1 MTSCYYYIMA
11 GAVIDSTTRIYS
23 VACGTSTQANRD
35 FLFLTAYAVQH
46 GHYFEIRSNNSTNFI
61 SSILDNYKGILIEP
75 AIRRVSSRE
84 LVRNLKSST
93 EIPAAQNVLDN
104 QNHVLNYLSLEYR
117 TAKFCRR

>member
-1 MTSCYYYIMA
+1 MTSCYYYIMT

-61 SSILDNYKGILIEP
+61 SSILDNYKGILNEP
-75 AIRRVSSRE
+75 AIQRVSARE

-117 TAKFCRR
+117 TAKICRR

>member
-35 FLFLTAYAVQH
+35 YLFLTAYAVQH

-61 SSILDNYKGILIEP
+61 SSILDNYKGILTEP
-75 AIRRVSSRE
+75 AIQRVSSRE
-84 LVRNLKSST
+84 LVRSLKSST
-93 EIPAAQNVLDN
+93 VIPAAQNVLDN
-104 QNHVLNYLSLEYR
+104 QNHVLHYLSLDYR
-117 TAKFCRR
+117 TDKFFRR

>member
-46 GHYFEIRSNNSTNFI
+46 GHYFEIRSQNSTNFI
-61 SSILDNYKGILIEP
+61 SSILDNYKGILTEP
-75 AIRRVSSRE
+75 AIQRVSSRE

-93 EIPAAQNVLDN
+93 EIPAAQNILDN
-104 QNHVLNYLSLEYR
+104 QNHVLHYLSLDYR
-117 TAKFCRR
+117 TAKFFRR

>member
-75 AIRRVSSRE
+75 AIQRVSSRE

-104 QNHVLNYLSLEYR
+104 QNHVLHYLSLEYR
-117 TAKFCRR
+117 TAKICRR

>member
-1 MTSCYYYIMA
+1 MTSYYYYIMA
-11 GAVIDSTTRIYS
+11 GAVIDGTTRIYS

-61 SSILDNYKGILIEP
+61 SSILDNYKGILTEP
-75 AIRRVSSRE
+75 AIQRVSARE
-84 LVRNLKSST
+84 LVRSLKSST

-104 QNHVLNYLSLEYR
+104 QNHVLHYLSLEYR

>member
-61 SSILDNYKGILIEP
+61 SSILDNYKGILTEP
-75 AIRRVSSRE
+75 AIQRVSSRE

-104 QNHVLNYLSLEYR
+104 QNHVLHYLSLDYR
-117 TAKFCRR
+117 TAKFFRR

>member
-46 GHYFEIRSNNSTNFI
+46 GHYFEIRSNNSTSFI
-61 SSILDNYKGILIEP
+61 SSILDNYKGVLTEP
-75 AIRRVSSRE
+75 AIQRVSSRE
-84 LVRNLKSST
+84 LVRSLKSDTS
-93 EIPAAQNVLDN
+93 IPAAQNVLDN
-104 QNHVLNYLSLEYR
+104 QNHVLNYLSLDYR
-117 TAKFCRR
+117 TAKFFRR

>member
-61 SSILDNYKGILIEP
+61 SSILDNYKGILNEP
-75 AIRRVSSRE
+75 AIQRVSARE

-117 TAKFCRR
+117 TAKFFRR

>member
-61 SSILDNYKGILIEP
+61 SRILDNYKGILTEP
-75 AIRRVSSRE
+75 AIQRVSSRE

-93 EIPAAQNVLDN
+93 EIPAAQNVLNN
-104 QNHVLNYLSLEYR
+104 QNHVLHYLSLDYR
-117 TAKFCRR
+117 TAKFFRR

>member
-61 SSILDNYKGILIEP
+61 SSILDNYKGILTEP
-75 AIRRVSSRE
+75 AIQRVSSRE
-84 LVRNLKSST
+84 LVRSLKSDTS
-93 EIPAAQNVLDN
+93 IPAAQHVLDN
-104 QNHVLNYLSLEYR
+104 QNHVLHYLSLDYR
-117 TAKFCRR
+117 TAKFFRR

>member
-61 SSILDNYKGILIEP
+61 SSILDNYKGILTEP
-75 AIRRVSSRE
+75 AIQRVSARE

-104 QNHVLNYLSLEYR
+104 QNRVLHYLSLEYR

>member
-61 SSILDNYKGILIEP
+61 SSILDNYKGILTEP
-75 AIRRVSSRE
+75 AIQRVSSRE
-84 LVRNLKSST
+84 LVRNLKSDTS
-93 EIPAAQNVLDN
+93 IPAAQNVLDN
-104 QNHVLNYLSLEYR
+104 QNHVLHYLSLEYR

>member
-1 MTSCYYYIMA
+1 MTSCYYYIKA

-35 FLFLTAYAVQH
+35 FLFMTAYAVQH

-61 SSILDNYKGILIEP
+61 SSILDNYKGILTEP
-75 AIRRVSSRE
+75 AIQRVSARE
-84 LVRNLKSST
+84 LVRSLKSST

-104 QNHVLNYLSLEYR
+104 QNHVLHYLSLEYR

>member
-61 SSILDNYKGILIEP
+61 SSILDNYKGILNEP
-75 AIRRVSSRE
+75 AIQRVSARE
-84 LVRNLKSST
+84 LVRSMKSST

-104 QNHVLNYLSLEYR
+104 QNHVLHYLSLDYR
-117 TAKFCRR
+117 TAKFFRR

>member
-1 MTSCYYYIMA
+1 MTSCYYYIKT

-61 SSILDNYKGILIEP
+61 SRILDNYKGILTEP
-75 AIRRVSSRE
+75 AIQRVSSRE
-84 LVRNLKSST
+84 LVRSMKSST

-104 QNHVLNYLSLEYR
+104 QNHVLHYLSLEYR

>member
-61 SSILDNYKGILIEP
+61 SSILDNYKGILNEP
-75 AIRRVSSRE
+75 AIQRVSARE

-104 QNHVLNYLSLEYR
+104 QNHVLHYLSLEYR

>member
-61 SSILDNYKGILIEP
+61 SSILDNYKGILTEP
-75 AIRRVSSRE
+75 AIQRVSSRE
-84 LVRNLKSST
+84 LVRSIKSST
-93 EIPAAQNVLDN
+93 EISAAQNVLDN
-104 QNHVLNYLSLEYR
+104 QNHVLHYLSLDYR
-117 TAKFCRR
+117 TAKFFRR

>member
-75 AIRRVSSRE
+75 AIQRVSSRE

-104 QNHVLNYLSLEYR
+104 QNHVLHYLSLEYR

>member
-46 GHYFEIRSNNSTNFI
+46 GHFFEIRSQKSTDFI
-61 SSILDNYKGILIEP
+61 SSILDNYKGILTEP
-75 AIRRVSSRE
+75 AIQRVSSRE

-104 QNHVLNYLSLEYR
+104 QNHVLHYLSLDYR
-117 TAKFCRR
+117 TAKFFRR

>member
-23 VACGTSTQANRD
+23 VTCGTSTQANRD

-61 SSILDNYKGILIEP
+61 SRILDNYKGILTEP
-75 AIRRVSSRE
+75 AIQRVSARE

-104 QNHVLNYLSLEYR
+104 QNHVLHYLSLDYR
-117 TAKFCRR
+117 TAKFFRR

>member
-1 MTSCYYYIMA
+1 MTSCYYYIKC

-61 SSILDNYKGILIEP
+61 SNILDNYKGILTEP
-75 AIRRVSSRE
+75 AIQRVSARE
-84 LVRNLKSST
+84 LVRSLKSST

-104 QNHVLNYLSLEYR
+104 QNHVLHYLSLEYR

>member
-75 AIRRVSSRE
+75 AIQRVSARE
-84 LVRNLKSST
+84 LVRSLKSST

>member
-61 SSILDNYKGILIEP
+61 SSILDNYKGILTEP
-75 AIRRVSSRE
+75 AIQRVSSRE
-84 LVRNLKSST
+84 LVRSLK
-93 EIPAAQNVLDN
+93 
-104 QNHVLNYLSLEYR
+104 
-117 TAKFCRR
+117 

>member
-1 MTSCYYYIMA
+1 MTSCYYYVKA
-11 GAVIDSTTRIYS
+11 GAVIDGTTRIYS

-75 AIRRVSSRE
+75 AIQRVSARE

-104 QNHVLNYLSLEYR
+104 QNHVLHYLSLEYR

>member
-61 SSILDNYKGILIEP
+61 SSILDNYKGILTEP
-75 AIRRVSSRE
+75 AIQRVSSRE
-84 LVRNLKSST
+84 LVRNLKSNTRVPFS
-93 EIPAAQNVLDN
+93 QNVLDN

>member
-1 MTSCYYYIMA
+1 MTSCYYYVKA
-11 GAVIDSTTRIYS
+11 GAVIDGTTRIYS

-75 AIRRVSSRE
+75 AIQRVSARE

-117 TAKFCRR
+117 TAKFFRR

>member
-75 AIRRVSSRE
+75 AIQRVSSRE

-104 QNHVLNYLSLEYR
+104 QNHVLHYLSLDYR
-117 TAKFCRR
+117 TAKFFRR

>member
-61 SSILDNYKGILIEP
+61 SSILDNYKGILTEP
-75 AIRRVSSRE
+75 AIQRVSSRE

>member
-46 GHYFEIRSNNSTNFI
+46 GHYFEIRSNNSTDFI
-61 SSILDNYKGILIEP
+61 SRILDNYKGILIEP
-75 AIRRVSSRE
+75 AIQRVSSRE
-84 LVRNLKSST
+84 LVRSLKTST
-93 EIPAAQNVLDN
+93 EIPATQNVLDN
-104 QNHVLNYLSLEYR
+104 QNHVLNYLSLDYR
-117 TAKFCRR
+117 TAKFFRR

>member
-1 MTSCYYYIMA
+1 MTSCYYYIKA
-11 GAVIDSTTRIYS
+11 GAVIDGTTRIYS

-35 FLFLTAYAVQH
+35 YLYLTAYAVQH

-61 SSILDNYKGILIEP
+61 SSILDNYKGILNEP
-75 AIRRVSSRE
+75 AIQRVSARE

-104 QNHVLNYLSLEYR
+104 QNHVLHYLSLEYR

>member
-61 SSILDNYKGILIEP
+61 SRILDNYKGILTEP
-75 AIRRVSSRE
+75 AIQRVSSRE

-104 QNHVLNYLSLEYR
+104 QNHFLHYLSLDYR
-117 TAKFCRR
+117 TAKFFRR

>member
-1 MTSCYYYIMA
+1 MTSYYYYIMA

-61 SSILDNYKGILIEP
+61 SSILDNYKGILTEP
-75 AIRRVSSRE
+75 AIQRVTSRE

-104 QNHVLNYLSLEYR
+104 QNHVLHYLSLEYR

>member
-1 MTSCYYYIMA
+1 MTSFYYYVKA
-11 GAVIDSTTRIYS
+11 GAVIDGTTRIYS

-61 SSILDNYKGILIEP
+61 SSILDNYKGILNEP
-75 AIRRVSSRE
+75 AIQRVSARE

-104 QNHVLNYLSLEYR
+104 QNHVLHYLSLEYR